1 MTRSHPPSTIVLRF
15 IIGHINAHSK
25 NYEDAAVAGYRLRLN
40 CRAESAH
47 LTGGWP
53 GLGSPLKINHYNLQI
68 CMTLVNSPWPNDA
81 LQVSGLRLKIIKGG
95 VGGVGSHMEAAD
107 M

>member
-1 MTRSHPPSTIVLRF
+1 
-15 IIGHINAHSK
+15 
-25 NYEDAAVAGYRLRLN
+25 
-40 CRAESAH
+40 
-47 LTGGWP
+47 
-53 GLGSPLKINHYNLQI
+53 
-68 CMTLVNSPWPNDA
+68 MTLVNSPWPNDA